1 MTVQPGQLLDSE
13 ELAAR
18 LGVTP
23 ASLRTMRSRPQ
34 RHRTM
39 DGIPAPLR
47 LVSGRPV
54 WRTDDIDRWLDS

>member
-1 MTVQPGQLLDSE
+1 
-13 ELAAR
+13 
-18 LGVTP
+18 
-23 ASLRTMRSRPQ
+23 
-34 RHRTM
+34 M